1 MTEGLLLLHGNG
13 IDDVLV
19 LGAASYL
26 LVMFG
31 LSRIKAA
38 RIRRAKAEHKLA
50 HAQAQLA
57 ASVQAQTTLQDENST
72 ILDSTSLPENPLPT
86 LSVEANPTQKTE

>member
-57 ASVQAQTTLQDENST
+57 ASVQAQTTLQDET
-72 ILDSTSLPENPLPT
+72 PVLDSNSLSENQLPT
-86 LSVEANPTQKTE
+86 LEVEANPTQKTE